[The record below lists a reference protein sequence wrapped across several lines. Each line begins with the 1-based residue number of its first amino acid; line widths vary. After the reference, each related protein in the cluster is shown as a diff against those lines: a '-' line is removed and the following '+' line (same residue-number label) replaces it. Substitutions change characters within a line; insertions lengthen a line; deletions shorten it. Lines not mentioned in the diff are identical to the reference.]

1 MTFPIQILNSALE
14 EKAIY
19 CLFPSLIAVI
29 WVFNEF
35 EAAAFIKALF
45 LSALGLKAFCL
56 LCLTQ
61 RGKSE
66 MYY

>member
-1 MTFPIQILNSALE
+1 MDVFLE
-14 EKAIY
+14 
-19 CLFPSLIAVI
+19 C
-29 WVFNEF
+29 VFNEF